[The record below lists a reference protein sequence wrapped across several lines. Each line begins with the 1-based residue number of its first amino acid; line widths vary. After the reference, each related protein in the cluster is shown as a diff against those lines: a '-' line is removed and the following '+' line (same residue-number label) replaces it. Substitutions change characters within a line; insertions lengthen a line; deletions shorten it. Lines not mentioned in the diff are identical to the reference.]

1 MFHAYR
7 DGRPLAA
14 GVALSLLAS
23 VLLPVAAAAQTF
35 PEPRVL
41 DRQGP
46 NLTLPTMA
54 ASAAAAAD
62 WATTYHGLSNYQLRE
77 VNPFLRPLERKP
89 GRMITVGAAIDSA
102 AFSVWNVTVGQ
113 KHPKVA
119 AAGLW
124 GMAAFR
130 TYLAIHNMRNM
141 KKAERRQTMTRVQSS
156 ATPHRPRR

>member
-1 MFHAYR
+1 
-7 DGRPLAA
+7 
-14 GVALSLLAS
+14 LLAPALAS
-23 VLLPVAAAAQTF
+23 AQGV
-35 PEPRVL
+35 PGQPR
-41 DRQGP
+41 P
-46 NLTLPTMA
+46 NLTLPTIA

-77 VNPFLRPLERKP
+77 VNPFLRPLDRKP

-130 TYLAIHNMRNM
+130 TYLASHNMRNM
-141 KKAERRQTMTRVQSS
+141 KKAERR
-156 ATPHRPRR
+156 

>member
-1 MFHAYR
+1 MLHVCR
-7 DGRPLAA
+7 GRRPLAA
-14 GVALSLLAS
+14 GIAVSLVVAVHPAVASAQALA
-23 VLLPVAAAAQTF
+23 P
-35 PEPRVL
+35 PPR
-41 DRQGP
+41 P
-46 NLTLPTMA
+46 NLRLPTIA

-62 WATTYHGLSNYQLRE
+62 WTTTYHGLSNYHLRE
-77 VNPFLRPLERKP
+77 VNPFLRPLDRKP
-89 GRMITVGAAIDSA
+89 GKMITVGAAIDTA

-141 KKAERRQTMTRVQSS
+141 KKAERR
-156 ATPHRPRR
+156 

>member
-1 MFHAYR
+1 MLHACR
-7 DGRPLAA
+7 GGRPLAA
-14 GVALSLLAS
+14 GVVVSLLVAS
-23 VLLPVAAAAQTF
+23 LLPAVASAQGR
-35 PEPRVL
+35 PDQPR
-41 DRQGP
+41 P
-46 NLTLPTMA
+46 NLTLPTIA

-62 WATTYHGLSNYQLRE
+62 WATTYHGLSNYHLRE

-89 GRMITVGAAIDSA
+89 GKMITVGAAIDSA

-141 KKAERRQTMTRVQSS
+141 KKAESRRDG
-156 ATPHRPRR
+156 P

>member
-1 MFHAYR
+1 MCHACAGR
-7 DGRPLAA
+7 RPLAA
-14 GVALSLLAS
+14 GVVVSLAALL
-23 VLLPVAAAAQTF
+23 LLPGIASAQDTRNA
-35 PEPRVL
+35 PR
-41 DRQGP
+41 P
-46 NLTLPTMA
+46 NLTLPTIA

-62 WATTYHGLSNYQLRE
+62 WATTYRGLANYRLRE
-77 VNPFLRPLERKP
+77 VNPFLRPLERQP

-102 AFSVWNVTVGQ
+102 AFSVWNVTVGP

-141 KKAERRQTMTRVQSS
+141 KKAERR
-156 ATPHRPRR
+156 

>member
-1 MFHAYR
+1 MLHACR
-7 DGRPLAA
+7 GRRPLAA
-14 GVALSLLAS
+14 GVVVFLIAVLLLPGVAPAQDLAS
-23 VLLPVAAAAQTF
+23 
-35 PEPRVL
+35 
-41 DRQGP
+41 RQP
-46 NLTLPTMA
+46 PSLKLPTIA
-54 ASAAAAAD
+54 AGAAAAAD
-62 WATTYHGLSNYQLRE
+62 WATTYHGLSNYHLRE

-89 GRMITVGAAIDSA
+89 GKMISVGAAIDSA

-141 KKAERRQTMTRVQSS
+141 KKADRR
-156 ATPHRPRR
+156 P

>member
-1 MFHAYR
+1 MLHACR
-7 DGRPLAA
+7 GRRPLAA
-14 GVALSLLAS
+14 GVAVSLLA
-23 VLLPVAAAAQTF
+23 VLLFPALASAQGVSSQ
-35 PEPRVL
+35 PR
-41 DRQGP
+41 P
-46 NLTLPTMA
+46 NLTLPTIA

-77 VNPFLRPLERKP
+77 VNPFLRPLDRKP

-141 KKAERRQTMTRVQSS
+141 KRADRRER
-156 ATPHRPRR
+156 